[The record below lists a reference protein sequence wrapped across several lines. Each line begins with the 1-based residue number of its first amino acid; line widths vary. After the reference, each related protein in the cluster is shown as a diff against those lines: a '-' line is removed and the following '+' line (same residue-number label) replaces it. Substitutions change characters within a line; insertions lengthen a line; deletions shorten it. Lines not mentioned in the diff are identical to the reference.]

1 MRIFSMLK
9 IWIRVPLKE
18 LLLMFN
24 KMTVTHNNII
34 FRLEEE
40 VMLMMR
46 GAFRLRL
53 KVEDQ
58 KRNIQMIY
66 HILISV

>member
-1 MRIFSMLK
+1 MRIFSMHK

-24 KMTVTHNNII
+24 KMTVTHSNII
-34 FRLEEE
+34 FQLEEE

-46 GAFRLRL
+46 GAFRIRL
-53 KVEDQ
+53 KAEDQ